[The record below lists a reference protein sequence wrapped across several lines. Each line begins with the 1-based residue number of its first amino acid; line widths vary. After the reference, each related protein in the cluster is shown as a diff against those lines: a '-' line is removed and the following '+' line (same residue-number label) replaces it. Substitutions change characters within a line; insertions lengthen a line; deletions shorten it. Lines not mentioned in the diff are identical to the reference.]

1 MKKFKYLILLSLI
14 WLLGGCA
21 SLQPKPPI
29 LPDQVVEMAKAGTPA
44 ETIIQKLKES
54 GTVYQLS
61 AAELVKLSKAGV
73 PTSVLDYMQSTYL
86 EAVRRDEAQR
96 AFFYYPPYPPPYWY
110 GRRYYRP
117 WW

>member
-1 MKKFKYLILLSLI
+1 MKKFKYLILLNLI

-44 ETIIQKLKES
+44 EAIIQKLKES